1 MSDVETKTETCQT
14 CKKTTVQIYSI
25 YSSLQCY
32 DCIIEE
38 ENFDFIT
45 LKDVTDDQKQV
56 GPRKPT
62 WAECLCWGKRKN
74 KPPLVI
80 PVEFTK

>member
-1 MSDVETKTETCQT
+1 MQ
-14 CKKTTVQIYSI
+14 KTTVQIYSI
-25 YSSLQCY
+25 YSSPQCY

-45 LKDVTDDQKQV
+45 LKNVTDDQKQA

-62 WAECLCWGKRKN
+62 WVEYLCWEKRKN